1 MMAQENRQPTA
12 ECGRFDAELMAYLEG
27 ESRPFV
33 AAHVRECVFCAVVLA
48 DLEQVRFLARQMP
61 LAEPSPAVWANVRAR
76 LEGEGLSRPKA
87 RNWDWL
93 HALRALANPAPAG
106 ALASLMALGILLTA
120 APHALQQPETT
131 ASLFS
136 SASPAEVAASASQAP
151 ESQLAHMVADLEATY
166 KANEK
171 FLAPDL
177 RATYAKGLSSL
188 DTSIQECQDSLRKE
202 PANTLA
208 HDYLVTAYTQKAE
221 VLATALEFQGR

>member
-1 MMAQENRQPTA
+1 MMAQENRQPTV

-27 ESRPFV
+27 ETRPFV
-33 AAHVRECVFCAVVLA
+33 TAHVRECVFCAVVLA
-48 DLEQVRFLARQMP
+48 DLEQVRSLARQMP

-76 LEGEGLSRPKA
+76 LEGEGIFRPKA

-93 HALRALANPAPAG
+93 NTLRALANPAPVG
-106 ALASLMALGILLTA
+106 ALACLAVLGVFLTA
-120 APHALQQPETT
+120 APQALQQPETT

-136 SASPAEVAASASQAP
+136 YASPAEVTAPASPVA

-188 DTSIQECQDSLRKE
+188 DTSIQECEDSLRKE

-208 HDYLVTAYTQKAE
+208 HDYLVSAYSQKAE